1 MFLLRQMVFSTLS
14 TEEIS
19 NSAVTISP
27 QVPTAVI
34 LLELATN
41 CSVVLYDVAGGRHEI
56 EKIKLFSCSLMS
68 ENIGKAANSANTTVT
83 SGTSDSRET

>member
-1 MFLLRQMVFSTLS
+1 MAMLAPTSSGPSVSTIQYTAKEKTIGRLFLLRQMVFSTLS

-41 CSVVLYDVAGGRHEI
+41 CSR
-56 EKIKLFSCSLMS
+56 
-68 ENIGKAANSANTTVT
+68 
-83 SGTSDSRET
+83 

>member
-1 MFLLRQMVFSTLS
+1 MLAPTSSGPSVSTIQYTAKRDDRPFVLLRQMVFSTLS

-41 CSVVLYDVAGGRHEI
+41 RSSSSV
-56 EKIKLFSCSLMS
+56 
-68 ENIGKAANSANTTVT
+68 
-83 SGTSDSRET
+83 